1 MKTQT
6 LKPLLARINSQL
18 ADILTKY
25 ETGQKQIAFD
35 NSPAF
40 DRFLNLSETVLP
52 IMPKLTKPDFD
63 SFSRLVNEF
72 RRAAELHLN
81 NPVFATCFVQ
91 LENFDQA
98 ARTKFENDF
107 APVSLNC
114 RWETGFPFS
123 LFMVTG
129 EIPNWTAN
137 TFQKMFYNVQTLENP
152 QGTITHQKRP
162 KQGFDKFI
170 ELPAENHNLVPLFKA
185 ERPQNEIFD
194 LLNFAEYQFIEFC
207 QQSILKARQIKSH
220 QEQLL
225 GFFRLQAPKAHPGK
239 TAAPQAGFDC
249 SLTNNQLKKLCFA
262 LAQNCRFIDSSTN
275 PDHFIAA
282 FRPEPL
288 PDGFEKIRWLSDN
301 TELTYLLTDSLR
313 GFITPT
319 KQIWKQTDLVF
330 ADGKG
335 DPLRNLRQAQ
345 NHRLAKYPELDR
357 IVEKIML

>member
-1 MKTQT
+1 
-6 LKPLLARINSQL
+6 
-18 ADILTKY
+18 
-25 ETGQKQIAFD
+25 
-35 NSPAF
+35 
-40 DRFLNLSETVLP
+40 
-52 IMPKLTKPDFD
+52 
-63 SFSRLVNEF
+63 
-72 RRAAELHLN
+72 LN

-98 ARTKFENDF
+98 ARTKFVNDF

-123 LFMVTG
+123 LFMSTG

-170 ELPAENHNLVPLFKA
+170 ELPPENHNLVPQFKA
-185 ERPQNEIFD
+185 ERPQDEIFD
-194 LLNFAEYQFIEFC
+194 LLNFAEFQFVEFC

-225 GFFRLQAPKAHPGK
+225 EFCRLQAPKAHPSK
-239 TAAPQAGFDC
+239 KAAPPSGFDC
-249 SLTNNQLKKLCFA
+249 SLTTNQLKKLCFA
-262 LAQNCRFIDSSTN
+262 LAQNCRFINNPIN

-313 GFITPT
+313 GFINLP
-319 KQIWKQTDLVF
+319 KHVWKQTEIVF
-330 ADGKG
+330 ADEKG

-345 NHRLAKYPELDR
+345 NNRLSNYPELDR

>member
-40 DRFLNLSETVLP
+40 DRFLNLTETVLP

-72 RRAAELHLN
+72 QRVTELHLN

-91 LENFDQA
+91 LENYDQT
-98 ARTKFENDF
+98 ARTKFETDF
-107 APVSLNC
+107 ASISLNC

-137 TFQKMFYNVQTLENP
+137 TFQKMFYTVQTLENP

-170 ELPAENHNLVPLFKA
+170 ELENHNLVPQFKA

-194 LLNFAEYQFIEFC
+194 LLNFAEFQFVEFC

-225 GFFRLQAPKAHPGK
+225 EFCRLQDPKAHPGK
-239 TAAPQAGFDC
+239 KAVPPAGFDC
-249 SLTNNQLKKLCFA
+249 SLTHDKLKKLCFA

-288 PDGFEKIRWLSDN
+288 PDGFEKIRWFSDT
-301 TELTYLLTDSLR
+301 TELTFLISDSRGLRNFLTL
-313 GFITPT
+313 P
-319 KQIWKQTDLVF
+319 KQIWKQTETVF
-330 ADGKG
+330 SDQNGN
-335 DPLRNLRQAQ
+335 PLKNLRQAQ
-345 NHRLAKYPELDR
+345 NHRLSDYPQIYR